1 MNELAREIGIMEPD
15 DPNRPS
21 LLKGLS
27 ALTQLRPSVRSAGN
41 QSTEQRMNE
50 LAREMITL
58 KPGDPMRTRIVQEII
73 RLSDSFKPANAP
85 GSYAPG
91 SVKVLIAQVAGQN
104 QEP

>member
-41 QSTEQRMNE
+41 QSTEERMNE

-58 KPGDPMRTRIVQEII
+58 KPGDPYAHANCPGDNPAERLVQ
-73 RLSDSFKPANAP
+73 
-85 GSYAPG
+85 
-91 SVKVLIAQVAGQN
+91 AG
-104 QEP
+104 

>member
-1 MNELAREIGIMEPD
+1 MSDSRSAPLSLELITNIMNELAREIGIMEPD

-27 ALTQLRPSVRSAGN
+27 ALTKLRRCVRSAGH
-41 QSTEQRMNE
+41 QLTDERMNE

-58 KPGDPMRTRIVQEII
+58 KPGDRMRTRIIQGII

-85 GSYAPG
+85 GS
-91 SVKVLIAQVAGQN
+91 
-104 QEP
+104 